1 LSSLKAGPTLAVT
14 LVSVT
19 IARTIPLAFT
29 LAPVTVTV
37 TVTVAR
43 TIPLAFATIL
53 IALAAEFIDAAREVF
68 ETLAELSEKLSHLTE
83 MSDGH
88 RSVVASLAMLTAFA
102 AFAAFS
108 SFVAFAPRPTPS
120 WFALT
125 ATSLPLLQMLPDQ
138 LGNLTHPGLIE

>member
-1 LSSLKAGPTLAVT
+1 MSSLKAGPTLAVT
-14 LVSVT
+14 LDPVT

-29 LAPVTVTV
+29 LAPVTIPI
-37 TVTVAR
+37 AR

-68 ETLAELSEKLSHLTE
+68 ETLAELSEKLSHLAE

-102 AFAAFS
+102 AFS
-108 SFVAFAPRPTPS
+108 SFVAFAPRLTPS

-125 ATSLPLLQMLPDQ
+125 ATSLPLLQTLPDQ

>member
-1 LSSLKAGPTLAVT
+1 
-14 LVSVT
+14 
-19 IARTIPLAFT
+19 
-29 LAPVTVTV
+29 
-37 TVTVAR
+37 
-43 TIPLAFATIL
+43 
-53 IALAAEFIDAAREVF
+53 
-68 ETLAELSEKLSHLTE
+68 

-88 RSVVASLAMLTAFA
+88 RSGVASLAMLTAVA

-108 SFVAFAPRPTPS
+108 SFVAFVAFAPRPTPS

>member
-1 LSSLKAGPTLAVT
+1 MSSLKAGPTLAVT
-14 LVSVT
+14 LDPVT
-19 IARTIPLAFT
+19 IARTIPLVFT
-29 LAPVTVTV
+29 LAPVTIP
-37 TVTVAR
+37 VAR

-68 ETLAELSEKLSHLTE
+68 ETLAELSEKLSHLAE

-102 AFAAFS
+102 AFS
-108 SFVAFAPRPTPS
+108 SFVAFAPRLTPS

-125 ATSLPLLQMLPDQ
+125 ATSLPLLQTLPDQ

>member
-1 LSSLKAGPTLAVT
+1 MSSLKAGPTLAVT

-19 IARTIPLAFT
+19 I
-29 LAPVTVTV
+29 
-37 TVTVAR
+37 AR

-68 ETLAELSEKLSHLTE
+68 ETLAELSEKLSHLAE

-102 AFAAFS
+102 AFS
-108 SFVAFAPRPTPS
+108 SFVAFAPRLTPS

-125 ATSLPLLQMLPDQ
+125 ATSLPLLQTLPDQ

>member
-1 LSSLKAGPTLAVT
+1 MSSLKAGPTLAVT
-14 LVSVT
+14 LDPVT

-29 LAPVTVTV
+29 LVSVTVTI
-37 TVTVAR
+37 AR

-68 ETLAELSEKLSHLTE
+68 ETLAELSEKLSHLAE

-102 AFAAFS
+102 AFS
-108 SFVAFAPRPTPS
+108 SFVAFAPRLTPS

-125 ATSLPLLQMLPDQ
+125 ATSLPLLQTLPDQ